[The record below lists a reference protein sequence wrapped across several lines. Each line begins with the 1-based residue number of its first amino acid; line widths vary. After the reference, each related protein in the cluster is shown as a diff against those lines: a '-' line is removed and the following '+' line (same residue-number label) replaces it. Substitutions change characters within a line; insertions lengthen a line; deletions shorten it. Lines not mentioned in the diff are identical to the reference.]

1 MSVTLPPSSSVNSVQ
16 DLAQSLMKAFD
27 KDQNGSLST
36 SEFAGLLGK
45 LISGISDPASVSRS
59 VSAPSTAPTN
69 YTLGI
74 GFVPSKL
81 NDPTYYSAKYC
92 HALKDQFLPAMQGLP
107 PTTESVQT
115 VVDRINANGGHA
127 AMTAKDCIDF
137 GDGKGPI
144 DVIVD
149 VGGANAQWGFQN
161 S

>member
-1 MSVTLPPSSSVNSVQ
+1 MSVNLPPSSGVNTVQ

-45 LISGISDPASVSRS
+45 LISGISDPTAVSS
-59 VSAPSTAPTN
+59 TVSAPSTAPTN
-69 YTLGI
+69 YSLGI
-74 GFVPSKL
+74 GFVQSKL

-92 HALKDQFLPAMQGLP
+92 HALKDEFLPAMQGLP
-107 PTTESVQT
+107 PTSESVQT
-115 VVDRINANGGHA
+115 IVDRINAKGGHA
-127 AMTAKDCIDF
+127 VMTAKDCIDF
-137 GDGKGPI
+137 GDDKGPI

-149 VGGANAQWGFQN
+149 VGGADAHWGFQN

>member
-1 MSVTLPPSSSVNSVQ
+1 MSVNLPPSSGVNSVQ

-45 LISGISDPASVSRS
+45 LISGISDPTSVSS
-59 VSAPSTAPTN
+59 AVSAPSTTPTN

-74 GFVPSKL
+74 GFVPWKL
-81 NDPTYYSAKYC
+81 NDPTYYSGKYS
-92 HALKDQFLPAMQGLP
+92 HALKDQFLPAMQGLS
-107 PTTESVQT
+107 PTAESVQT
-115 VVDRINANGGHA
+115 IVDRINANGGHA
-127 AMTAKDCIDF
+127 VKTAKDCIDF
-137 GDGKGPI
+137 GDDRGPI